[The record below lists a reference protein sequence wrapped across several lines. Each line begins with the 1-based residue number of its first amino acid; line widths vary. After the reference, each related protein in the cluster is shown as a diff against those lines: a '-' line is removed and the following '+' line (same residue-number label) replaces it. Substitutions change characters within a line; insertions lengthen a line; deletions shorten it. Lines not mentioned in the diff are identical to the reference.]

1 MLTRGR
7 DTTSATLAGALVG
20 PPAGVFAVPLVG
32 GRGTGGPRAAPPP
45 QRPVRV
51 ARTCGAARHVPE
63 SRLPQNVSGEDRASL
78 DVPAL
83 EVDLEVP
90 AFEGR
95 VLTDDQR
102 EGQPTRVR
110 LIHLPR

>member
-7 DTTSATLAGALVG
+7 DTTSAILAGELVER
-20 PPAGVFAVPLVG
+20 PVDVVELPLLEAMV
-32 GRGTGGPRAAPPP
+32 TGEQHAAPHHLIG
-45 QRPVRV
+45 VRI
-51 ARTCGAARHVPE
+51 AAWCAAARHVRE